1 MVLRDCLGRTTR
13 VDGFDTSSA
22 ASALGTP
29 EMRPLIMLFLDADSP
44 FSQSNYLAFRNIA
57 QKYPSI
63 HFVAILSFGL
73 GFNREVCHA
82 TGVPSYAAEANS
94 MNLNNLSLLL
104 DKHGFYNGKFAYE
117 YFAVSANEV
126 LMYTARGERFRY
138 MPYTQADMTH
148 VLGRTWVVTA
158 VEELH
163 RVSVPATSYSQKILE
178 YPYYLTAEFDH
189 FDRFTVGNAGVVGK
203 MVAAT
208 DAAACKRQCVASSCT
223 GFVMLGLHEC
233 IFFASHGRALKHLRE
248 KYDNAQL
255 FVRRPV
261 SNVLAPQQAFQGFL
275 WGLLIIFTAI
285 LVFTCATKAN
295 SNKGTLDIQANMGM
309 GSMND
314 VEAGATALM
323 KSDTADDTGETE
335 LHSVAGLN
343 EAEAAE

>member
-1 MVLRDCLGRTTR
+1 MVLRDCLGRTSR
-13 VDGFDTSSA
+13 LDGFDASS
-22 ASALGTP
+22 SALGTP
-29 EMRPLIMLFLDADSP
+29 EPQPLVMLFLDADSP
-44 FSQSNYLAFRNIA
+44 FSQSNYFAFRNIA

-63 HFVAILSFGL
+63 HFAAILSFGL

-82 TGVPSYAAEANS
+82 SGVPSYATEAS
-94 MNLNNLSLLL
+94 AMNLSNLSLLL

-126 LMYTARGERFRY
+126 LMYTPRGERFRY

-148 VLGRTWVVTA
+148 ILGRTWVVTA
-158 VEELH
+158 IEELH
-163 RVSVPATSYSQKILE
+163 RVSVPTNTYSQKVLE
-178 YPYYLTAEFDH
+178 FPYYLTAEFDH

-275 WGLLIIFTAI
+275 WGLLIIVTAI

-295 SNKGTLDIQANMGM
+295 SNKGSLDIQASMGL
-309 GSMND
+309 GSIND
-314 VEAGATALM
+314 VEGGATALM
-323 KSDTADDTGETE
+323 KSSSAEDPGETE
-335 LHSVAGLN
+335 LHPVTVLD
-343 EAEAAE
+343 ETEAAE